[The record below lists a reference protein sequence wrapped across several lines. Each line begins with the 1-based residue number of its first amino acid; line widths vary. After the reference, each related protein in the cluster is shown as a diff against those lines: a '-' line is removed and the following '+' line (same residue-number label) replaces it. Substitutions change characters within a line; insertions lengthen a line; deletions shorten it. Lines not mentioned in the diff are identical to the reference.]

1 MRRSANRLAT
11 TAGTHAAAGQTTALQ
26 FCGPCQYITNESD
39 AEEVCRKILRNND
52 VKVIGVDAEWNMTYR
67 KNHRQHVAL
76 LQFAYED
83 NSLLARYSWP
93 AEVRKKHASLER
105 KMQVKL
111 FHLRHFAHFP
121 ASLRR
126 ILEADD
132 ILKVGVNVKGDCTR
146 MVRGGFIDVPE
157 GKPAWLDTEK
167 LARRKVLLQ
176 QAARLPAEVNLCAA
190 PAIAEPEN
198 LQAEQGGEED
208 ASPLSSA
215 AAPAPGGGPRLSD
228 FTLASLCG
236 YFYQGVPL
244 EKERRV
250 RCSNWEQLPLTASQ
264 QKYAATD
271 AATHLSTYWALQEL
285 EDLPESAIIAAGN
298 RGGRGSGSVGAMRG
312 GAIFNMH
319 AMVARRSPAHCAGAV
334 AENLAEDEIAAG
346 DAAPDTHDAEQEQP
360 ASSPPLYFRPRVPQ
374 ELLAKIAGE
383 NQQDAP
389 KLRRIEV
396 EACLDTR
403 MPADFFSADY
413 SGAERE
419 HPSGN
424 KADPAQARPVGEE
437 ERRSLSAGSHMMVD
451 DVVGPAPSPTRT
463 ILKAPR
469 QTEMRSTSS
478 PSEQSVEAARR
489 LARGRRMLQRAD
501 LVTGSAITI
510 AQENESFLTATLGS
524 PPRRARKAK
533 RTPHGQAQADETT
546 APEGVASPDGVRL
559 VRSLL
564 GVQPTRQ
571 KKLRKETFSE
581 EYRQILAEA
590 EDGTPEVEGTTP
602 LKSSPPGAGATAA
615 STVLANGKKFRRKHA
630 VRAGTD
636 ALGAG
641 GEEQLASQVQRTRR
655 VDVPAPPASALPAL
669 PVGAEDP
676 LDGSH
681 LDERFCVPWESP
693 LPLPRHSFLFVPE
706 RANAYSVLVSPS
718 SDATAAASASSSST
732 STGATAS
739 SSSPG
744 CTHGHVAQIQLPP
757 AVFRAWHRVLQ
768 QGYTLGEACRELQ
781 LKPATL
787 ESYLT
792 KAMISGKEYIWGPHL
807 GVSDE
812 TLQVLVDA
820 LGSDGRALPSNQT
833 FLENAGL
840 DSTQANLALLH
851 LKRLVDAGSYDEIS
865 RAVPALDPK
874 KLEAKLWSIRRAKTW
889 FHFAPRPS
897 KSKNHLQNMAPVQVA
912 SSPRAGHVVVPA
924 AI

>member
-424 KADPAQARPVGEE
+424 KADPAQARP
-437 ERRSLSAGSHMMVD
+437 
-451 DVVGPAPSPTRT
+451 
-463 ILKAPR
+463 
-469 QTEMRSTSS
+469 
-478 PSEQSVEAARR
+478 
-489 LARGRRMLQRAD
+489 
-501 LVTGSAITI
+501 
-510 AQENESFLTATLGS
+510 
-524 PPRRARKAK
+524 
-533 RTPHGQAQADETT
+533 
-546 APEGVASPDGVRL
+546 
-559 VRSLL
+559 
-564 GVQPTRQ
+564 
-571 KKLRKETFSE
+571 
-581 EYRQILAEA
+581 
-590 EDGTPEVEGTTP
+590 
-602 LKSSPPGAGATAA
+602 
-615 STVLANGKKFRRKHA
+615 
-630 VRAGTD
+630 
-636 ALGAG
+636 
-641 GEEQLASQVQRTRR
+641 
-655 VDVPAPPASALPAL
+655 
-669 PVGAEDP
+669 
-676 LDGSH
+676 
-681 LDERFCVPWESP
+681 
-693 LPLPRHSFLFVPE
+693 
-706 RANAYSVLVSPS
+706 
-718 SDATAAASASSSST
+718 
-732 STGATAS
+732 
-739 SSSPG
+739 
-744 CTHGHVAQIQLPP
+744 
-757 AVFRAWHRVLQ
+757 